1 MKRTLSIVAASMMLA
16 FTVHAEEAHHPEQK
30 ADTAV
35 AKAAAQPSGE
45 AIKKMQGNVKKMRS
59 QLDLIAKAKTDEERQ
74 KLMAEHMQTMR
85 ENMMAAKGMMSG
97 DAACPMMKGGKGGM
111 GGMGGM
117 GMGGM
122 GMMKGTD
129 GEVSGQ
135 GMGMER
141 MQMMEKRMDMMQMKM
156 DAMMK
161 NQSGAATPMEK

>member
-1 MKRTLSIVAASMMLA
+1 MKRTLSIVATSMLLA
-16 FTVHAEEAHHPEQK
+16 FSAHAEEAHHPEQK
-30 ADTAV
+30 ADAAV
-35 AKAAAQPSGE
+35 AKTVAQPSGE

-59 QLDLIAKAKTDEERQ
+59 QLDSIAKAKTDEDRQ

-85 ENMMAAKGMMSG
+85 ENMMAAKGMMG
-97 DAACPMMKGGKGGM
+97 GNAACPMMKG

-129 GEVSGQ
+129 GEAAGQ

-161 NQSGAATPMEK
+161 NQSGAAATPMEK